1 MKASIIIPTFNAL
14 HFTKQCLSSLRLTT
28 RFPHEIIIVDNGSTD
43 GTREFIAGKKDIRL
57 ITSDENLGYAGACNL
72 GIKASDSR
80 YIVISNND
88 IIFTPN
94 WLSRLIE
101 TSEVNESVG
110 LVGPVTNNAAG
121 YHRQPH
127 NSYEN
132 NISLFKESKRIRE
145 QNKGSYLFVTLLI
158 FFCTLIKRKTV
169 EQIGI
174 LDPNLG
180 LGGCDDLD
188 YSFRAHMAGLRL
200 ILDRSVFVHHFCSK
214 TYSSNSLDYWGLSK
228 ESISRY
234 NKKWLGISKVG
245 AGSNI

>member
-28 RFPHEIIIVDNGSTD
+28 RFPHEIIVVDNGSTD
-43 GTREFIAGKKDIRL
+43 GTREFIDSQKDVRL

-72 GIKASDSR
+72 GIAASYSK

-94 WLSRLIE
+94 WLSHLVE

-110 LVGPVTNNAAG
+110 LVGPVTNHASG
-121 YHRQPH
+121 YHQQPH

-132 NISLFKESKRIRE
+132 NIGLFSEAKRIRE
-145 QNKGSYLFVTLLI
+145 KNKGHYMFVPLLI

-174 LDPNLG
+174 LDPTFG

-188 YSFRAHMAGLRL
+188 YSFRAHTAGLAL
-200 ILDRSVFVHHFCSK
+200 ILDLSVFVHHFCSK
-214 TYSSNSLDYWGLSK
+214 TYSTNSLDYWGLSK
-228 ESISRY
+228 EAIGRY

-245 AGSNI
+245 SRSNI